1 MRAIRLIPA
10 VIFAASFWSATS
22 LAAPPQYN
30 IFDIGVLSGDT
41 TSQGQ
46 GVSGN
51 GIATGRSNRSGQN
64 RAFYWTE
71 SGGLIGLPNITS
83 PARSFCYGNGVN
95 DAGVVVGTGATTFFG
110 SSRIPLIWQ
119 NGVVSQLP
127 LPIGQTLG
135 EAWDINNNNVAV
147 GSVSSGSTQR
157 GAIYS
162 GGSAAVITQ
171 TTPLGCYDVVA
182 YGVNDSGRVVGIGWD
197 PANAVR
203 NVGYV
208 LDTATNTAF
217 EVGGLPG
224 MNGAI
229 AFAVSNAGHVV
240 GSSML
245 NQGSGLP
252 FIWSDANGIQ
262 PIPLPVGT
270 TQGSARG
277 VNSSGWAVG
286 TASSAY
292 AIPFLYDGTASYR
305 LADLIPAGTG
315 WDLSTNTSSSALGI
329 SETGMIV
336 GTGVYNGAVHA
347 YAMIP
352 VPEPTTLVA
361 LALAAATLLR
371 RRA

>member
-1 MRAIRLIPA
+1 MRTHLMLAILATSLAWPM
-10 VIFAASFWSATS
+10 TS

-30 IFDIGVLSGDT
+30 IYDIGVLSGDT
-41 TSQGQ
+41 SSQGQ
-46 GVSGN
+46 AVSGN

-64 RAFYWTE
+64 RAFTWTE
-71 SGGLIGLPNITS
+71 AGGLVGLPNIAS
-83 PARSFCYGNGVN
+83 PARNFCYGNGVN
-95 DAGVVVGTGATTFFG
+95 NAGVVVGTGATTFFG

-119 NGVVSQLP
+119 NGAVSQLP

-135 EAWDINNNNVAV
+135 EAWDINNNGVAV
-147 GSVSSGSTQR
+147 GSVSGGSSQR
-157 GAIYS
+157 GVIYS

-171 TTPLGCYDVVA
+171 TTALGCYNVVA
-182 YGVNDSGRVVGIGWD
+182 YGINDSGRIVGIGWD
-197 PANAVR
+197 PANAAR

-240 GSSML
+240 GSSMQ
-245 NQGSGLP
+245 NQGSGVP
-252 FIWSDANGIQ
+252 FIWTDADGIQ

-286 TASSAY
+286 TASSAF
-292 AIPFLYDGTASYR
+292 AIPFLYDGTTTYR

-329 SETGMIV
+329 SENGMIV
-336 GTGVYNGAVHA
+336 GSGVYNGAVHA
-347 YAMIP
+347 YAMIL

-361 LALAAATLLR
+361 LTLVAVNFVR
-371 RRA
+371 RRG